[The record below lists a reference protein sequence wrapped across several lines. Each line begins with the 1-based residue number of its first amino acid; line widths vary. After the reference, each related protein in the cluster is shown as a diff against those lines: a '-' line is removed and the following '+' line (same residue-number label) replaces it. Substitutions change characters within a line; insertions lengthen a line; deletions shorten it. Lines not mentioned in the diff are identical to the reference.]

1 MKNRPGRLSDILR
14 SKEFTPFERAVYGV
28 VSRIPRGEARSYGW
42 VARRIGR
49 PRAYRAVGNALN
61 KNPYPGTIP
70 CHRVI
75 KSDGSAGGFALGAKA
90 KIRLLKK
97 DGYSSIMR

>member
-1 MKNRPGRLSDILR
+1 MSQ
-14 SKEFTPFERAVYGV
+14 FEKRVYEA
-28 VSRIPRGEARSYGW
+28 VSRIPRGEVRSYKQI
-42 VARRIGR
+42 AREIGL

-61 KNPYPGTIP
+61 KNPYIGQVP

-75 KSDGSAGGFALGAKA
+75 RSNGTIGGFKKGAQL

-97 DGYSSIMR
+97 EGISV